1 MLPTIPVT
9 EPTHWVPATQPS
21 LTSVLPLSRLQ
32 SQPDRF
38 TSRITERIFWL
49 HRVLLLPPPQCWQQ
63 AHQLQI
69 LPVTE
74 RVYRLQTGLL
84 LPPSQCW
91 QQAHRLQRKFSDYTD
106 LLLPPSQCW
115 QQANQLQRDLLL
127 SPFQCWQQAH
137 WLQRLPVTERIYRLE
152 RSAAPTIPVLTAG
165 SLVTEVTGYREN
177 LPVNRG
183 YWLQRDLLPPPFQC
197 WQQAHRLQRNQLFP
211 WAEGNLRQQVQWGQ
225 QGHQLEICRWQS
237 DRQEVLQ

>member
-9 EPTHWVPATQPS
+9 EPTYWVPATQPS

-32 SQPDRF
+32 SQPDWF
-38 TSRITERIFWL
+38 TGRKFRWINQTDPGCLKNLITERIFWL
-49 HRVLLLPPPQCWQQ
+49 HRVLLLPPSQCWQQ
-63 AHQLQI
+63 ANQLQF

-74 RVYRLQTGLL
+74 RIYRLQTGLL

-137 WLQRLPVTERIYRLE
+137 WLQSLPVTEKMFWLH

-165 SLVTEVTGYREN
+165 
-177 LPVNRG
+177 
-183 YWLQRDLLPPPFQC
+183 
-197 WQQAHRLQRNQLFP
+197 
-211 WAEGNLRQQVQWGQ
+211 
-225 QGHQLEICRWQS
+225 
-237 DRQEVLQ
+237 

>member
-9 EPTHWVPATQPS
+9 EPTHWVLATQPS

-38 TSRITERIFWL
+38 TGRKYRWINQTAPGCLNNLVTERI
-49 HRVLLLPPPQCWQQ
+49 
-63 AHQLQI
+63 
-69 LPVTE
+69 
-74 RVYRLQTGLL
+74 YRLQTGLL
-84 LPPSQCW
+84 CPHIPMLTAGSPVTVY
-91 QQAHRLQRKFSDYTD
+91 RLQRKFSDYTD

-137 WLQRLPVTERIYRLE
+137 WLQSLSVTERIYRLQ

-165 SLVTEVTGYREN
+165 SLVTEFTSYREN
-177 LPVNRG
+177 LLVNRG
-183 YWLQRDLLPPPFQC
+183 YWLQRDLLLPPFQC
-197 WQQAHRLQRNQLFP
+197 RQQAHRLQRNQLFP

-225 QGHQLEICRWQS
+225 QG
-237 DRQEVLQ
+237 